1 MHHFAFFL
9 GIWGSAF
16 TIMLQRVLNEGQ
28 SPTDTVKN
36 MSNSGDLRQ
45 ELRKQLL
52 SAHLLRGF
60 RQVYVHTKWQLVLS
74 FPQ

>member
-36 MSNSGDLRQ
+36 MSNSGDLRH
-45 ELRKQLL
+45 ELRK
-52 SAHLLRGF
+52 
-60 RQVYVHTKWQLVLS
+60 
-74 FPQ
+74 